1 MKYSVLILI
10 ILLCS
15 CSGNIDKSKLSCMD
29 YSLFKGTNAER
40 LAEAVK
46 KGDTI
51 SIKKE
56 VLNQHIP
63 VDITNPEFSTTLL
76 MMATYYNNLKSVKCL
91 LELGADPNLYNDTT
105 KLWGENS
112 VLIASRRISP
122 SPEILRLLLSYGGN
136 PNSEAKGVKYTN
148 DRKIVPIRDFSLQ
161 VASAYSIE
169 KVKILVQA
177 GADINKVGYETDD
190 CAVLSAI
197 RHNQMDILL
206 YLLNNGANYAMKFK
220 QGDYT
225 SEKTIYKECSIL
237 DKLRTLTYPLNS
249 ERYKQKMEVVKF
261 LAKKGLDYSKSP
273 IPDRIIEWA
282 KNKYPDDWE
291 EYLARY

>member
-1 MKYSVLILI
+1 
-10 ILLCS
+10 
-15 CSGNIDKSKLSCMD
+15 MD